1 MQTDWAYQEFTGSI
15 FGDSRCRRSIY
26 YACESLA
33 ENASLSF
40 SMALGSRR
48 KAVSRILHREET
60 TSEGLLRG
68 HIRATKQ
75 RCQAYDRVL
84 IASDTSF
91 FDFTSHKATEGLGR
105 LSNRGKG
112 QGFLLHSA
120 LALTP
125 EGLPLGLLHQKTW
138 VRDEALVEVPKEK
151 RDPEDKE
158 SKKWLEALRGVE
170 KALPTSQKALLIQD
184 READI
189 FSFFAAKRN
198 ANIDLLIRAAQP
210 RNVFLPGA
218 EKHCSLWKAAEQAPV
233 LGTLSFTWHPQSKER
248 REVVLT
254 LRSAQITVSPPRNGR
269 KQDLSA
275 PLLWVVFA
283 REETPPPDTEALEW
297 VLLASYPVSD
307 LDAAVQS
314 VSDYSHRWAI
324 ERFHYTLKSG
334 CQFERLQMDTFAM
347 LQKALS
353 LYSVVAWRLLYLTYL
368 ARELPETPAEEV
380 LSGREREL
388 LEQKTG
394 RALLTVRDAILA
406 VASLVHFRPTPS
418 APNPGVKTLWIG
430 FRKLADML
438 EGYKIARNIST

>member
-15 FGDSRCRRSIY
+15 FGDSRCRRSIV
-26 YACESLA
+26 YACETLV
-33 ENASLSF
+33 EKASLSF
-40 SMALGSRR
+40 SMALGNRR
-48 KAVSRILHREET
+48 KAVSRILHHKDT
-60 TSEGLLRG
+60 TSEGLLR
-68 HIRATKQ
+68 
-75 RCQAYDRVL
+75 
-84 IASDTSF
+84 
-91 FDFTSHKATEGLGR
+91 
-105 LSNRGKG
+105 G

-120 LALTP
+120 LALIP
-125 EGLPLGLLHQKTW
+125 EGLPLGILHQKTW

-170 KALPTSQKALLIQD
+170 KALPASQKALLIQD

-218 EKHCSLWKAAEQAPV
+218 KTRCSLWKVAEQAPV
-233 LGTLSFTWHPQSKER
+233 LGALSFTRHPQSK
-248 REVVLT
+248 
-254 LRSAQITVSPPRNGR
+254 
-269 KQDLSA
+269 
-275 PLLWVVFA
+275 
-283 REETPPPDTEALEW
+283 
-297 VLLASYPVSD
+297 
-307 LDAAVQS
+307 
-314 VSDYSHRWAI
+314 
-324 ERFHYTLKSG
+324 
-334 CQFERLQMDTFAM
+334 
-347 LQKALS
+347 
-353 LYSVVAWRLLYLTYL
+353 VVAWRLLYLTYL

-394 RALLTVRDAILA
+394 HTLLTVRDAILA
-406 VASLVHFRPTPS
+406 VASLVHFKTTPS